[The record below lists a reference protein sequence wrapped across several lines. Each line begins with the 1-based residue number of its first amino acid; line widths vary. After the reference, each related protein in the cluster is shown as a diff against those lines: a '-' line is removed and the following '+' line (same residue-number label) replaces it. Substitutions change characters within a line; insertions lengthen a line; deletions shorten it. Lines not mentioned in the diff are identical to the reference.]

1 MTHFVR
7 SHTGGTLT
15 RRAGRVLGFSL
26 VCVLGFAAISQAGL
40 INFQAKPWNPG
51 QQHLWL
57 NGLGV
62 LEEAAATTPGFAGFT
77 SVTDMAVQP
86 EPTSYG
92 FSGGGADDP
101 ETFQIYQHVASWTLP
116 GSEYVYDSQNTTG
129 HNREYFFTPEDIGV
143 KRRYV
148 KFRSN
153 VILDGSL
160 LFVKDTSFDDTQ
172 AFQNMVATFE
182 VLVTRENGQKAFWG
196 SVELIPRR
204 NGKVAVRTRGK
215 IRKSHISE
223 IIETDSLY
231 EVVFDN
237 VAVSYLTRVKLNES
251 FELDTAV
258 SSRAVNVGNGTGA
271 EVIFGPGSPTLPEF
285 QEENKVPEPSMI
297 AMLSLG
303 GAFLAGI
310 NPARRKRQ

>member
-1 MTHFVR
+1 MRNFVR

-26 VCVLGFAAISQAGL
+26 VCVLGFTAISHAGL

-51 QQHLWL
+51 EQHLWL
-57 NGLGV
+57 NGQGV
-62 LEEAAATTPGFAGFT
+62 LEQAAATSPGFAGFT
-77 SVTDMAVQP
+77 SVTDMATQP
-86 EPTSYG
+86 QPTSYG

-101 ETFQIYQHVASWTLP
+101 DTFQIYQHVASWTLF
-116 GSEYVYDSQNTTG
+116 GSEHVYDARNTTG

-143 KRRYV
+143 NRKYV

-160 LFVKDTSFDDTQ
+160 LFVKDAAFNDTQ
-172 AFQNMVATFE
+172 AFQNMVAAFE
-182 VLVTRENGQKAFWG
+182 VLVTREDGKKAFWG
-196 SVELIPRR
+196 SVELVPRS

-231 EVVFDN
+231 QIVFDN
-237 VAVSYLTRVKLNES
+237 VAVSYLTRVKLSEE
-251 FELDTAV
+251 FQLDTAV
-258 SSRAVNVGNGTGA
+258 SSRAVNIGNGTGA
-271 EVIFGPGSPTLPEF
+271 EVIFGPGSPTLPNFEI
-285 QEENKVPEPSMI
+285 PEPSMI
-297 AMLSLG
+297 ALLSLG
-303 GAFLAGI
+303 GAFLAGTS
-310 NPARRKRQ
+310 PARRKRQ